1 MGMEGWNSQLLSFR
15 RGPSGVKVPIGGSP
29 LQGSFGI
36 NSICFLG
43 VHMMMCHCFLLD
55 GKKQAVDFD
64 YLSPVIKMSVCIFVQ
79 IISTEMLV
87 QKKLEY
93 ISGCYHV
100 LRLQSRKNQGKK
112 TEFFKTPVKQVKQ

>member
-1 MGMEGWNSQLLSFR
+1 
-15 RGPSGVKVPIGGSP
+15 
-29 LQGSFGI
+29 
-36 NSICFLG
+36 
-43 VHMMMCHCFLLD
+43 MMCHCFLLD

-112 TEFFKTPVKQVKQ
+112 TEFFKTPVKQVKQYIFEEEAVEIGGINPTSCLV